1 VTNPDFKDLFACFN
15 AADVR
20 YLVVDGYAVAFHGHP
35 RHTKDVDVLI
45 ERSRE
50 NAERASKALAA
61 FGAPMSDITVEDL
74 MNPEMVIQLGVAPN
88 RIDVLTKIDGVE
100 FVNAWAAR
108 ATMHYAGAEVYVLGL
123 QDLIRSKR
131 ASGRPRDLDDVRA
144 LLGESDEA

>member
-1 VTNPDFKDLFACFN
+1 MTNPDFKDLFACFN